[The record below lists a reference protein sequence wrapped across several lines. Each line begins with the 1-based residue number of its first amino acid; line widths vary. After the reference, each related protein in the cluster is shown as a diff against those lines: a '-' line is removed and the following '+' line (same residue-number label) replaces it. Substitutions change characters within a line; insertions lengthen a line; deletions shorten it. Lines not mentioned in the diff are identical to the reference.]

1 MVEQIYET
9 KPINLQ
15 KHLDKHI
22 KILYNKGVKR
32 MKNRCI
38 RGVLLAVVVAFVS
51 SGMYLT
57 IKAYHK
63 KQEVQNKQEQET
75 VMQQKAEEPYELVI
89 PKQNNFGKVT
99 IMGVDR
105 VTGETLAQ
113 TYAEGIVKILNN
125 GRNGEPIEVVV
136 YANTAE

>member
-1 MVEQIYET
+1 MVKKIYET
-9 KPINLQ
+9 KPINLK

-22 KILYNKGVKR
+22 KILYNKGDKRVKKAIVKS
-32 MKNRCI
+32 MLCI
-38 RGVLLAVVVAFVS
+38 LVGIMC
-51 SGMYLT
+51 SGTFLI
-57 IKAYHK
+57 IKAYHN
-63 KQEVQNKQEQET
+63 KQVKENKQEQET

-105 VTGETLAQ
+105 ATGETLIQ

-125 GRNGEPIEVVV
+125 GRNGEPIEIVV

>member
-1 MVEQIYET
+1 MKKAIV
-9 KPINLQ
+9 KSMLC
-15 KHLDKHI
+15 
-22 KILYNKGVKR
+22 ILVGI
-32 MKNRCI
+32 MC
-38 RGVLLAVVVAFVS
+38 
-51 SGMYLT
+51 SGTFLI
-57 IKAYHK
+57 IKAYHN
-63 KQEVQNKQEQET
+63 KQLKENKQEQET

-105 VTGETLAQ
+105 ATGETLIQ

-125 GRNGEPIEVVV
+125 GRNGEPIEVVI